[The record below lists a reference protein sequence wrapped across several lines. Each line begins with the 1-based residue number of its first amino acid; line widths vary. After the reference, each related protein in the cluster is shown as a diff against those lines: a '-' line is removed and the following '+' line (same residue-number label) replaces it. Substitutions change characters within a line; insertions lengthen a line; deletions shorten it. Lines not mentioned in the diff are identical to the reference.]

1 MHITAIQQQK
11 KHQNR
16 YSVYVDNDFAFGI
29 SENLLLQLG
38 LYTGQE
44 VTDAELKDFKQEAEF
59 SKVYERALN
68 YVSIRPR
75 SEYEVTDY
83 MRRKGYDTAVAE
95 SVLAKL
101 RELEL
106 VDDAAFARS
115 WVQWR
120 QSVSPRSRRKLCAEL
135 QQKGISGDL
144 IDEVLEGITEEE
156 QIEALRSVIARKRHR
171 YDSRQKFMAY
181 LSRQGFSYEAI
192 KKALE
197 EEET

>member
-1 MHITAIQQQK
+1 MKITAIQPQK
-11 KHQNR
+11 KRPDR
-16 YSVYVDNDFAFGI
+16 YSVYIDEEFTFSV
-29 SENLLLQLG
+29 SESDMMRLG
-38 LYTGQE
+38 LHANLE
-44 VTDAELKDFKQEAEF
+44 VSEDELEELRQKAEF
-59 SKVYERALN
+59 SKAYERALN

-101 RELEL
+101 KELEL

-135 QQKGISGDL
+135 QQKGISSDL

-156 QIEALRSVIARKRHR
+156 QIEALRSVIAKKRHR
-171 YDSRQKFMAY
+171 YDSRQKFKAY
-181 LSRQGFSYEAI
+181 LSRQGFSYETI